1 MRRTT
6 RRRVLAVTGATT
18 AGLAGLAT
26 ADDHGDDENHDH
38 DGETDDHEHHD
49 DDHEHHDD
57 DHEHHN
63 DDHEYHDDGEF
74 NDADV
79 AFMQG
84 MIPHH
89 EQAIEMAELVP
100 DRTDSRRLC
109 DLAPEIIEVQEAEIE
124 QLQEWLEEAG
134 ADAGGDHDHDEME
147 GMLSD
152 EELTELREAEGQEFD
167 CLFAEQMIFH
177 HEGAIEM
184 AEDVLEGGRA
194 ERVAD
199 LAEEIIAV
207 QREEIEMM
215 ECWRDDWGC

>member
-1 MRRTT
+1 M
-6 RRRVLAVTGATT
+6 LSVTGATT

-26 ADDHGDDENHDH
+26 ADDHDENHDH
-38 DGETDDHEHHD
+38 DGEADDHEHHD

-57 DHEHHN
+57 DREHH
-63 DDHEYHDDGEF
+63 DDDGEF

-124 QLQEWLEEAG
+124 QLREWLEEAG

-147 GMLSD
+147 GMLSE

-167 CLFAEQMIFH
+167 CLFAEHMIFH

-184 AEDVLEGGRA
+184 SEDVLEDGRA
-194 ERVAD
+194 KRVTD
-199 LAEEIIAV
+199 LADEIIAV

>member
-1 MRRTT
+1 M
-6 RRRVLAVTGATT
+6 LSVTGATT
-18 AGLAGLAT
+18 AGIAGLAT
-26 ADDHGDDENHDH
+26 ADDHDENHDH
-38 DGETDDHEHHD
+38 DSEADDDDHEHHD

-57 DHEHHN
+57 NHEHH
-63 DDHEYHDDGEF
+63 DDDGEF

-109 DLAPEIIEVQEAEIE
+109 DLAPEIIKVQEAEIE
-124 QLQEWLEEAG
+124 QLREWLEEAG
-134 ADAGGDHDHDEME
+134 ADAGGDHDHDHDEME
-147 GMLSD
+147 GMLSE
-152 EELTELREAEGQEFD
+152 EELTELREAEGREFD
-167 CLFAEQMIFH
+167 CLFAEHMIFH

-184 AEDVLEGGRA
+184 SEDVLEDGRA
-194 ERVAD
+194 KRVTD
-199 LAEEIIAV
+199 LADEIIAV

>member
-1 MRRTT
+1 MQRTT
-6 RRRVLAVTGATT
+6 RRRVLSLAGATGAV
-18 AGLAGLAT
+18 GLAGFGA
-26 ADDHGDDENHDH
+26 AEDDDRDDHDSEGDPDDDGDSDNGGDPDDYSADDEN
-38 DGETDDHEHHD
+38 GDDHVD
-49 DDHEHHDD
+49 S
-57 DHEHHN
+57 
-63 DDHEYHDDGEF
+63 EF

-79 AFMQG
+79 AFMRG

-100 DRTDSRRLC
+100 ERAESRRLC
-109 DLAPEIIEVQEAEIE
+109 ELAPEIIEVQEAEIE
-124 QLQEWLEEAG
+124 QLRDWLEDAG
-134 ADAGGDHDHDEME
+134 ADPHADPDHDEME

-152 EELTELREAEGQEFD
+152 EELRALREAEGRAFD
-167 CLFAEQMIFH
+167 CLFADHMIVH

-184 AEDVLEGGRA
+184 AEDVLEDGRA

-199 LAEEIIAV
+199 LADEIIEV

>member
-6 RRRVLAVTGATT
+6 RRRLLFATGATT

-26 ADDHGDDENHDH
+26 ADDHGDHGAD
-38 DGETDDHEHHD
+38 DGDHEHD
-49 DDHEHHDD
+49 DEADDYEHHDEG
-57 DHEHHN
+57 DHHDEV
-63 DDHEYHDDGEF
+63 DHHDDAEGPF

-89 EQAIEMAELVP
+89 EQAIEMAKLVP

-124 QLQEWLEEAG
+124 QLREWLEEAG
-134 ADAGGDHDHDEME
+134 ADAHGDHAHDEME
-147 GMLSD
+147 GMLSE
-152 EELTELREAEGQEFD
+152 EELTELGEAEGREFD
-167 CLFAEQMIFH
+167 CLFAEHMIFH

-184 AEDVLEGGRA
+184 AEDVLEDGRA
-194 ERVAD
+194 QRVTD
-199 LAEEIIAV
+199 LAKEIIEV

-215 ECWRDDWGC
+215 ECWRDDWAC